1 MTNIQP
7 FYFGSGDALFGIH
20 HPPVGPGK
28 DHAVLIAPPLM
39 NEYMRSHY
47 ALRLIALNLADAG
60 FDVLRFD
67 FLGTGNSGQ
76 DLQSVSVGDWA
87 ANLEVAADELSKR
100 SNARYLSL
108 VAVRFAAGLAAALTH
123 RRQVESL
130 VMWDPILDG
139 EIWRNSLRRGQE
151 NFVKQFPDKASI
163 DEFEIMGY
171 ITKAGFEDD
180 LVAFR
185 PGKIQSQRSFAVT
198 TEHLDGAE
206 DLRGSV
212 AEARSVTHDCG
223 WERMTSQVL
232 YPREVVDS
240 LCGALA

>member
-7 FYFGSGDALFGIH
+7 FYFGLDDALFGIH

-67 FLGTGNSGQ
+67 FLGTGNSAQ
-76 DLQSVSVGDWA
+76 DMHSVSIGDWVK
-87 ANLEVAADELSKR
+87 NLEVAADELLER

-108 VAVRFAAGLAAALTH
+108 VAVRFSASLAAALTH
-123 RRQVESL
+123 RRQVQSL

-139 EIWRNSLRRGQE
+139 EVWRNSLRRGQKD
-151 NFVKQFPDKASI
+151 FVKQFPHKASI
-163 DEFEIMGY
+163 GELEIMGY
-171 ITKAGFEDD
+171 ITKAGFEDE
-180 LVAFR
+180 LAAFK

-198 TEHLDGAE
+198 TEHLEGAE
-206 DLRGSV
+206 DVAGSV
-212 AEARSVTHDCG
+212 SQAKNITHDCG

>member
-7 FYFGSGDALFGIH
+7 FYFGPDDAIFGIH
-20 HPPVGPGK
+20 HPPVGPSK
-28 DHAVLIAPPLM
+28 DHAVLIAAPFM

-76 DLQSVSVGDWA
+76 DMQSVSVGDWA
-87 ANLEVAADELSKR
+87 ANLEVAADELSER

-108 VAVRFAAGLAAALTH
+108 VAVRFSACLAAALTH
-123 RRQVESL
+123 RRQVQSL

-139 EIWRNSLRRGQE
+139 EVWWNSLRRGQKD
-151 NFVKQFPDKASI
+151 FVKQFPNKASI
-163 DEFEIMGY
+163 GEFEVMGY
-171 ITKAGFEDD
+171 ITNAGFEDE
-180 LVAFR
+180 LVACK

-198 TEHLDGAE
+198 TEHLDGNE
-206 DLRGSV
+206 ELV
-212 AEARSVTHDCG
+212 RSVSEAKNIVHDCG

-240 LCGALA
+240 LCGALT